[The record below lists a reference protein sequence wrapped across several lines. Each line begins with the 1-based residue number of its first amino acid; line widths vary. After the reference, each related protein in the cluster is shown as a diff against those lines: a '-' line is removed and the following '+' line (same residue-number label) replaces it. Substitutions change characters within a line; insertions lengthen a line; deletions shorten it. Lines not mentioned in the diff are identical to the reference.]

1 MICPSCN
8 NGFLLPSLFK
18 PSVLNYR
25 GFFKEI
31 GVLVCHEGS
40 NCLFESTE
48 PLKPSFDIDAEMAVF
63 KREINRQLST
73 GDIL

>member
-1 MICPSCN
+1 MNKP
-8 NGFLLPSLFK
+8 LFK
-18 PSVLNYR
+18 
-25 GFFKEI
+25 I
-31 GVLVCHEGS
+31 GEEVIYISKYYPEYS